1 MLKILFNLH
10 TIKRRIYLTFICDI
24 HLWINVEISQF
35 YHDSYSLSLGV
46 GDIVIRKIGPVSTQ
60 FNPWF
65 PDEIDQ
71 YFSENEGS

>member
-1 MLKILFNLH
+1 
-10 TIKRRIYLTFICDI
+10 
-24 HLWINVEISQF
+24 VEISQF